1 MKKTLLIVLALVLS
15 LVLVVGCA
23 QPAAP
28 AEEPAAEEPAAEEP
42 AAEEPAAEEP
52 AAEEPAA
59 FDPTAYPVAIC
70 MDTYNH
76 PVHRTVQ
83 LGFLKKAAE
92 LGYTDAQVV
101 GTDLG
106 DSAAAWENGLQWANA
121 GGKGLLLWAGDSS
134 CWEVLKQI
142 SATGCIVGIPHFNH
156 MAQNDGQLP
165 EGLSFNM
172 ACSPTL
178 YGQQTASILA
188 KACDGKEGAVAITL
202 NTHNITEDAADEAF
216 RAQWEAEAANY
227 DLSKVTILDTELEGG
242 DLVEATSIIQGILG
256 AHPEIIAA
264 FGTTGNSPQSWSN
277 AATNVGK
284 ADGEIAIVGMDATE
298 GNLAALKAGKV
309 VAIVAQPL
317 YQEAAKTMEYLD
329 IIFQGGNVDAWTDLE
344 APIVTMDGTDANGPE
359 FHEALAAEVT
369 EYFTALGLQVG

>member
-1 MKKTLLIVLALVLS
+1 MKKVLIIALALLM
-15 LVLVVGCA
+15 VVAFVAGCA
-23 QPAAP
+23 APAAP
-28 AEEPAAEEPAAEEP
+28 AEDPAPAEESKAPAEEPEEP
-42 AAEEPAAEEP
+42 VEEPTEE
-52 AAEEPAA
+52 

-83 LGFLKKAAE
+83 LGFLKKASE

-106 DSAAAWENGLQWANA
+106 DSAAAWENGLQWAKA

-134 CWEVLKQI
+134 CWEVMKEI
-142 SATGCIVGIPHFNH
+142 AACGTIVGIPHFNH
-156 MAQNDGQLP
+156 MSQNDGNLP

-178 YGQQTASILA
+178 YGQQVATLLA
-188 KACDGKEGAVAITL
+188 AKCDGKEGAVAITL

-216 RAQWEAEAANY
+216 RAQWEVEAANY

-242 DLVEATSIIQGILG
+242 DLVEATSIIQGIIG

-277 AATNVGK
+277 AATNAGK

-298 GNLAALKAGKV
+298 GNLAALRAGKV

-317 YQEAAKTMEYLD
+317 FQEAAKTMEYIDVILR
-329 IIFQGGNVDAWTDLE
+329 GGSVDAWTDLE
-344 APIVTMDGTDANGPE
+344 APVVTLDGEGENGPE

-369 EYFTALGLQVG
+369 EYFTALGMKVG